1 MKKLILGF
9 ALTLFLGTMT
19 VSANFDN
26 PPKDKEVKKT
36 EATKTTA
43 SADKKECTQASADKK
58 ACGDKAT
65 ASADK
70 GCCSSKTTAQQTAST
85 K

>member
-36 EATKTTA
+36 ETTKTTA
-43 SADKKECTQASADKK
+43 TADKKTCTQATADKK
-58 ACGDKAT
+58 SCCSDKAT
-65 ASADK
+65 ASAEK
-70 GCCSSKTTAQQTAST
+70 GCCKGKAAETAST